1 MTNWSPTEA
10 RGKEAKMKGQ
20 RKGLS
25 GALSFLSWALE
36 GARLTAEWREGKRKA
51 SADGIGLAQ

>member
-1 MTNWSPTEA
+1 
-10 RGKEAKMKGQ
+10 MKGQ
-20 RKGLS
+20 WKGLS

-51 SADGIGLAQ
+51 SADGIGLAL